1 MEGTVLYLSLSKLI
15 TVSQYGVT
23 TMRSNVEILIVVLIF
38 RIVGCTHINAQTA
51 VLVETLVAL
60 GAQVTDIHRFC
71 TRLKVFGHITDSSF
85 HPSIEKYGFGAVAV
99 FAVFSRKSIL
109 FLLLNLYHP
118 YLHACSTV
126 AFIPLIYGCCV

>member
-1 MEGTVLYLSLSKLI
+1 MLEVCLCVWQVRYCTVPYS
-15 TVSQYGVT
+15 TGVT
-23 TMRSNVEILIVVLIF
+23 TMRSKVEILIAVFIF

-60 GAQVTDIHRFC
+60 GAQVTDFIHRLR
-71 TRLKVFGHITDSSF
+71 TRHKIFGHITDSSF

-99 FAVFSRKSIL
+99 FAVF

-118 YLHACSTV
+118 YLHACSTD
-126 AFIPLIYGCCV
+126 AFIPLINGCCV